1 MSRSAY
7 PPDIAFDR
15 GLPASVDAERAILG
29 AILLEND
36 AYNEASEKL
45 VPADFALES
54 HQRIF
59 ARIKQLMDTGHAVDL
74 VTLAGELART
84 KETDSIGGIAY
95 LSDLTYGLPRRLS
108 IEEYVQIVKDKSL
121 LRQLINICSTS
132 ITRAADQSE
141 EALEILNAAESSL
154 LELRSGTIGQRETMI
169 AGAII
174 PLLDRLHWERA
185 RAGDLL
191 GLPTGIGCFD
201 LATRGVHAGEIVQIG
216 ARSGVGKSAFMVQA
230 AVENCRQG
238 TPVLIFSLEMTR
250 EQILRRILSA
260 VSGVSFPRVRDPKSA
275 TDGDMSAIQYAADK
289 VTDWPLHVVDASGIR
304 IEKLVAMA
312 RLAIRRDGVKLV
324 CVDYAQIVTADGRDE
339 RLRVAAVSRGLTRLA
354 KDEGVALLV
363 LSQLSRADRMN
374 ANKRPT
380 MSDLRE
386 SSQLE
391 NDAHVIALL
400 HRPWDDDEGRL
411 SSNAELIIAKQR
423 SGETGVFPL
432 TLDRRTLTF
441 HDARWSEPRSETES
455 QRCRA

>member
-1 MSRSAY
+1 M
-7 PPDIAFDR
+7 IH
-15 GLPASVDAERAILG
+15 SVEAEKAILG

-36 AYNEASEKL
+36 AHSQAAEILTAS
-45 VPADFALES
+45 DFAIDS
-54 HQRIF
+54 HQRMF
-59 ARIKQLMDTGHAVDL
+59 ARIGDL
-74 VTLAGELART
+74 INSGRPADSVTLLEELSQRGEL
-84 KETDSIGGIAY
+84 ESIGGSGY
-95 LSDLTYGLPRRLS
+95 LNDLLIGLPRKMS
-108 IEEYVQIVKDKSL
+108 IVSCCQIVRDKSL
-121 LRQLINICSTS
+121 I
-132 ITRAADQSE
+132 RAAQRIGANLATHAEDPGATPE
-141 EALEILNAAESSL
+141 DLIGDAESQL
-154 LELRSGTIGQRETMI
+154 MELRAGSAAQQQTTISTG
-169 AGAII
+169 II
-174 PLLDRLHWERA
+174 PLLDRLHRERT
-185 RAGDLL
+185 RTNDLL
-191 GLPTGIGCFD
+191 GLPTGIDCFD

-238 TPVLIFSLEMTR
+238 TPVLLFSLEMTR

-260 VSGVSFPRVRDPKSA
+260 VSGVPFPRVRDPKSA
-275 TDGDMSAIQYAADK
+275 TDDDMSAIQYAADK

-324 CVDYAQIVTADGRDE
+324 CVDYAQIVSADGRDE

-374 ANKRPT
+374 ANKRPS

-441 HDARWSEPRSETES
+441 HDGPNPS
-455 QRCRA
+455 